1 MDFLELFNKVARAVR
16 PAHHDYVDITDM
28 DAPLTETSLDSMDFL
43 MCGIYLAE
51 IYGVP
56 DEIAKEMQPT
66 TVRGFQEFL
75 ELHKTKDPQGTAQ
88 EIVDGV
94 QW

>member
-1 MDFLELFNKVARAVR
+1 MEFLDLFNKVARAVR
-16 PAHHDYVDITDM
+16 PAHHTYVDITDM
-28 DAPLTETSLDSMDFL
+28 DAPLVDSGLDSMDLL

-56 DEIAKEMQPT
+56 EEIAKEMQPT

-75 ELHKTKDPQGTAQ
+75 DLHKTKEPKGSAQ
-88 EIVDGV
+88 DIVDGV
-94 QW
+94 VW